1 MSNIVTFEQ
10 ARRLKEIGYDRP
22 ILDYFREHDSGL
34 VSEFSTSYAGAQNW
48 NEQQRKVFSRPTVS
62 EALDYLR
69 EQKGISCC
77 VDITFDSDLQQWNYF
92 GKRACHGNNW
102 TYQTETFDTY
112 LLASSALLTA
122 VLDYLEKKGGEE

>member
-69 EQKGISCC
+69 E
-77 VDITFDSDLQQWNYF
+77 
-92 GKRACHGNNW
+92 
-102 TYQTETFDTY
+102 
-112 LLASSALLTA
+112 
-122 VLDYLEKKGGEE
+122 